1 MDVLIS
7 GASVAGPALAHW
19 LNRTGHRVTV
29 VERAPAPRDG
39 GYAVDFR
46 GAAHLAVLERMGIL
60 PDIRQNATKMGA
72 MRYVDATGRTLA
84 TMPADVFSGDVEI
97 LRGDLSRILYDRT
110 KDAVEYIFGDSI
122 TALAQDGD
130 GVHVT
135 FAGGAARRF
144 DLVVGADGLHSNVR
158 ALVFGAESR
167 FRRDLGLHSAVF
179 TTANHLGLDHTGLLH
194 STPGRTAGIY
204 SARDNT
210 EAKAVFFFASNLLP
224 DGGYDPH
231 DTAAQKKLLA
241 EVFAGSGWE
250 VPRLLREM
258 WPAPDFYF
266 DANSQIRL
274 DRWSTGRV
282 VLLGDAAWAAGP
294 GGNGT
299 GTAMV
304 GAYILAGELHAAGG
318 DHRVAFARYEQ
329 QLRDYVAGNQKQA
342 SGGAG
347 FLAPGTRRRIWLR
360 NQMFR
365 TLPYMPWKGLVARM
379 AAKTAS
385 AINLPDYSIL
395 DR

>member
-29 VERAPAPRDG
+29 VERAPALRDG

-46 GAAHLAVLERMGIL
+46 GAAHLTVLERMGIL
-60 PDIRQNATKMGA
+60 AEIRQHATNMGA

-97 LRGDLSRILYDRT
+97 LRGDLSRILYNRT
-110 KDAVEYIFGDSI
+110 KAHVEYVFGDTVTGI
-122 TALAQDGD
+122 VQGD
-130 GVHVT
+130 NTVTVT
-135 FAGGAARRF
+135 FDKAAPRTF
-144 DLVVGADGLHSNVR
+144 DLVVGADGVHSTVR
-158 ALVFGAESR
+158 TLVFGDESR
-167 FRRDLGLHSAVF
+167 FSQDLGLHSAVF

-194 STPGRTAGIY
+194 STPGRSAGIY
-204 SARDNT
+204 SARDDT

-224 DGGYDPH
+224 EQPPPDVDG
-231 DTAAQKKLLA
+231 QKKVLA
-241 EVFAGSGWE
+241 EVFADTGWE

-266 DANSQIRL
+266 DGSRQIRL
-274 DRWSTGRV
+274 DRWSAGRV

-299 GTAMV
+299 GSAIV
-304 GAYILAGELHAAGG
+304 GAYVLAGELHAAGG
-318 DHRVAFARYEQ
+318 DHRAAFSRYEQ
-329 QLRDYVAGNQKQA
+329 RLRDYVAGNQKQA
-342 SGGAG
+342 GGGAG
-347 FLAPGTRRRIWLR
+347 FLAPGTRRAIWLR

-365 TLPYMPWKGLVARM
+365 TLPYMPWKGLVAKM
-379 AAKTAS
+379 AARTAS
-385 AINLPDYSIL
+385 AITLPNYSIL

>member
-7 GASVAGPALAHW
+7 GAGVAGPALAHW
-19 LNRTGHRVTV
+19 LLRTGHRVTV
-29 VERAPAPRDG
+29 VERAPALRDG

-46 GAAHLAVLERMGIL
+46 GPAHLAVLERMGL
-60 PDIRQNATKMGA
+60 LAEIRRHATDMGA
-72 MRYVDATGRTLA
+72 MRYVDSRGRTLA

-97 LRGDLSRILYDRT
+97 LRGDLSFILHDHT
-110 KDAVEYIFGDSI
+110 KDHVEYVFGDTV
-122 TALAQDGD
+122 TAIAADTG

-135 FAGGAARRF
+135 FADSAPRTF
-144 DLVVGADGLHSNVR
+144 DLVVGADGVHSTVR
-158 ALVFGAESR
+158 ALVFGDESR
-167 FRRDLGLHSAVF
+167 FGHDLGLHTAVF

-210 EAKAVFFFASNLLP
+210 EAKAVFFFASALLRERP
-224 DGGYDPH
+224 AQEDVDG
-231 DTAAQKKLLA
+231 QKKLLA
-241 EVFAGSGWE
+241 ELYADSGWE

-266 DANSQIRL
+266 DGSRQIRL

-299 GTAMV
+299 GSAIV
-304 GAYILAGELHAAGG
+304 GAYVLAGELHAAGG
-318 DHRVAFARYEQ
+318 DLRAAFDGYEQ
-329 QLRDYVAGNQKQA
+329 RLRDYVAGNQKQA
-342 SGGAG
+342 GGGAG
-347 FLAPGTRRRIWLR
+347 FLAPGTRRGIWLR

-365 TLPYMPWKGLVARM
+365 TLPYLPWKGVVAKM

-385 AINLPDYSIL
+385 AITLMDYPIL

>member
-19 LNRTGHRVTV
+19 LSRTGHRVTV
-29 VERAPAPRDG
+29 VERAPALRDG

-46 GAAHLAVLERMGIL
+46 GTPHLSVLRRMGIL
-60 PDIRQNATKMGA
+60 PDIERVATNMGT

-110 KDAVEYIFGDSI
+110 KDHVEYVFGDTV
-122 TALAQDGD
+122 TAIVEDAN
-130 GVHVT
+130 GVRVT
-135 FAGGAARRF
+135 FRDSAPRTF
-144 DLVVGADGLHSNVR
+144 DLVVGADGVHSTVR
-158 ALVFGAESR
+158 ALVFGDESR
-167 FRRDLGLHSAVF
+167 FSQDLGLHSAVF

-204 SARDNT
+204 SARDNA

-224 DGGYDPH
+224 ERSPSDVDG
-231 DTAAQKKLLA
+231 QKKLVA
-241 EVFAGSGWE
+241 EVYADSGWE

-258 WPAPDFYF
+258 WPAVDFYF
-266 DANSQIRL
+266 DASRQIRL
-274 DRWSTGRV
+274 DRWSAGRV

-299 GTAMV
+299 GSAIV
-304 GAYILAGELHAAGG
+304 GAYVLAGELHAAGG
-318 DHRVAFARYEQ
+318 DHRVAFDRYEQ
-329 QLRDYVAGNQKQA
+329 RLRNYVAGNQKQA
-342 SGGAG
+342 GGGAG
-347 FLAPGTRRRIWLR
+347 FLAPATRRGIWLR

-365 TLPYMPWKGLVARM
+365 TLPYMPWKGIVAKM
-379 AAKTAS
+379 ATRTAS
-385 AINLPDYSIL
+385 AITLKDYPIL